1 MGRIQSNVG
10 LITGIPITDTVDQ
23 LIGVAGQSRDLL
35 SSRTRGLQQE
45 QIAVNTLSTRI
56 LSLKFDL
63 SKLKTTSPFQS
74 RGVSSSKEDV
84 LTATLASEG
93 KPPLGNF
100 SLRPAQTASSQQLI
114 SQRFESLDDIQSVGS
129 LNFGFGGFVDKGI
142 SLDALNNG
150 DGVERG
156 EIKITDLAG
165 NSAVVDLSLARSVD
179 DVLEAINN
187 ESTLNVTASIDGDTF
202 VLSDAVG
209 GGGTLSVQEVSGGTT
224 AADLGLAGIS
234 TTDATAAGSDVF
246 SLSRDTK
253 LTSLNDG
260 NGVRLTAKDVDDLT
274 ITLSDGSDPIG
285 IDLDGATN
293 LGDVIDKINA
303 ASLDENQVA
312 RLEARISADGNG
324 IEIEDLGFA
333 GGTFSITSDTGSAA
347 ADLGIEGSVGAPEI
361 VGERLV
367 SGLRDTLV
375 TSFRGGQGL
384 GTLGNIDITDRN
396 GGTATVD
403 LASAETL
410 DELVD
415 LINASAASVT
425 ATVNKARSGIV
436 LTDTSGGTGN
446 LIIADNVDGTE
457 SATALGLVVDAGQDS
472 INSGSLGR
480 QTLSEATLLSSLNGG
495 KGIKASDI
503 RITDSDG
510 KKTAIDLNA
519 SGNEAKTIGDVIDA
533 INAAD
538 VSVEAR
544 INDSG
549 DGIFITDTAN
559 GDETLTITDVNGTLA
574 ADLNLTRSAET
585 VDLNGTDTQT
595 IDGSS
600 SYSID
605 LTDLDTTNASVSL
618 ASLND
623 GNGITLSDIR
633 LTDSKGKILSLD
645 LNGEFS
651 DIKTV
656 DDLIETINAEADRT
670 GVGIKAS
677 INSAATGIKLTDT
690 ANGDGN
696 LVVEDING
704 TTAADLKIL
713 SKDSTTNTINGFGL
727 FESQSASQGALENI
741 ASKINGLE
749 SGVTASVL
757 NDGVGFRLQLV
768 VDDTGAANEILLD
781 AGSSGFDFRE
791 TSSARDGLLV
801 VGAGATAGSG
811 VLVSSSTNDFKQ
823 VINGVD
829 LTANSVSD
837 TAIDVSVTKNGDEL
851 VGFVQSF
858 VDSYNTLRDDLDKLT
873 DFDADDLSTG
883 LLFGTNEA
891 LRVDTQLSQLI
902 TDRYSGLG
910 TFQSL
915 QEIGISV
922 DENGKLDLDS
932 KKLTDAFDK
941 DSQSLQSL
949 FTAKDRGIVA
959 KFEAAIENLTGSENG
974 LLTRRDESLKT
985 TIEANEARIE
995 RFNES
1000 LERKRER
1007 LLLQFFQLEQ
1017 VISGLQTTQAAV
1029 NSFQS
1034 VAPLSIR
1041 G

>member
-35 SSRTRGLQQE
+35 TSRTRGLQQQ
-45 QIAVNTLSTRI
+45 QIAVNTLSSRV

-63 SKLKTTSPFQS
+63 SKLKTTSPFQA

-156 EIKITDLAG
+156 EIKITDLDG
-165 NSAVVDLSLARSVD
+165 NSAVIDLSLARSVD
-179 DVLEAINN
+179 DVLDAINN
-187 ESTLNVTASIDGDTF
+187 ESSLNVTASVDGDTF

-285 IDLDGATN
+285 VDLDGATN

-303 ASLDENQVA
+303 ASLDENQTA

-324 IEIEDLGFA
+324 IEIEDLVDA

-347 ADLGIEGSVGAPEI
+347 ADLGIEGSAEDPEI

-375 TSFRGGQGL
+375 ASFRGGQGL

-410 DELVD
+410 DDLVD
-415 LINASAASVT
+415 LINDSAASVT

-436 LTDTSGGTGN
+436 ITDTSGGTGN
-446 LIIADNVDGTE
+446 LIIADNVDGSE

-480 QTLSEATLLSSLNGG
+480 QTLGEATLLSSLNGG

-510 KKTAIDLNA
+510 KKT
-519 SGNEAKTIGDVIDA
+519 SRRPEC
-533 INAAD
+533 
-538 VSVEAR
+538 
-544 INDSG
+544 
-549 DGIFITDTAN
+549 
-559 GDETLTITDVNGTLA
+559 
-574 ADLNLTRSAET
+574 
-585 VDLNGTDTQT
+585 
-595 IDGSS
+595 
-600 SYSID
+600 
-605 LTDLDTTNASVSL
+605 
-618 ASLND
+618 
-623 GNGITLSDIR
+623 
-633 LTDSKGKILSLD
+633 
-645 LNGEFS
+645 
-651 DIKTV
+651 
-656 DDLIETINAEADRT
+656 
-670 GVGIKAS
+670 
-677 INSAATGIKLTDT
+677 
-690 ANGDGN
+690 
-696 LVVEDING
+696 
-704 TTAADLKIL
+704 
-713 SKDSTTNTINGFGL
+713 
-727 FESQSASQGALENI
+727 
-741 ASKINGLE
+741 
-749 SGVTASVL
+749 
-757 NDGVGFRLQLV
+757 FR
-768 VDDTGAANEILLD
+768 
-781 AGSSGFDFRE
+781 
-791 TSSARDGLLV
+791 
-801 VGAGATAGSG
+801 
-811 VLVSSSTNDFKQ
+811 
-823 VINGVD
+823 
-829 LTANSVSD
+829 
-837 TAIDVSVTKNGDEL
+837 
-851 VGFVQSF
+851 
-858 VDSYNTLRDDLDKLT
+858 
-873 DFDADDLSTG
+873 
-883 LLFGTNEA
+883 
-891 LRVDTQLSQLI
+891 
-902 TDRYSGLG
+902 
-910 TFQSL
+910 
-915 QEIGISV
+915 
-922 DENGKLDLDS
+922 
-932 KKLTDAFDK
+932 
-941 DSQSLQSL
+941 
-949 FTAKDRGIVA
+949 
-959 KFEAAIENLTGSENG
+959 
-974 LLTRRDESLKT
+974 
-985 TIEANEARIE
+985 
-995 RFNES
+995 
-1000 LERKRER
+1000 
-1007 LLLQFFQLEQ
+1007 
-1017 VISGLQTTQAAV
+1017 
-1029 NSFQS
+1029 
-1034 VAPLSIR
+1034 
-1041 G
+1041 

>member
-45 QIAVNTLSTRI
+45 QIAVNTLSSRI

-63 SKLKTTSPFQS
+63 GKLKVSTPFQARS
-74 RGVSSSKEDV
+74 VSSAKEDV
-84 LTATLASEG
+84 LSATLASEG
-93 KPPLGNF
+93 KPPLGSF

-114 SQRFESLDDIQSVGS
+114 SQRFESLDDIESAGS
-129 LNFGFGGFVDKGI
+129 LSFGFGGFVDKGV
-142 SLDALNNG
+142 SLDVLNNG
-150 DGVERG
+150 SGVERG

-165 NSAVVDLSLARSVD
+165 NSAVVDLSLARTVD
-179 DVLEAINN
+179 DVLDAINN
-187 ESTLNVTASIDGDTF
+187 EASLNITASIDGDTF
-202 VLSDAVG
+202 VLTDNVG
-209 GGGTLSVQEVSGGTT
+209 GASTLSVQEVSGGTT
-224 AADLGLAGIS
+224 AAGLGLAGIS
-234 TTDATAAGSDVF
+234 TTDATVAGSDVF
-246 SLSRDTK
+246 GIHSNTK

-260 NGVRLTAKDVDDLT
+260 NGVRLKEGVDDLFFT
-274 ITLSDGSDPIG
+274 FADETPDLSL
-285 IDLDGATN
+285 DLTEAST
-293 LGDVIDKINA
+293 LGDVVDAINNDDDLSSKVSA
-303 ASLDENQVA
+303 A
-312 RLEARISADGNG
+312 ISADGKRL
-324 IEIEDLGFA
+324 ELTDLTA
-333 GGTFSITSDTGSAA
+333 GAGAFTVISGETGSAA
-347 ADLGIEGSVGAPEI
+347 EDLGLNTTAVGGVITGEI
-361 VGERLV
+361 LT

-375 TSFRGGQGL
+375 ASFRGGQGL

-403 LASAETL
+403 LAAAETL
-410 DELVD
+410 DDLVD
-415 LINASAASVT
+415 LINDSAASVT
-425 ATVNKARSGIV
+425 ASVNKSRSGII
-436 LTDTSGGTGN
+436 LTDTSGGSGN
-446 LIIADNVDGTE
+446 LVVADNVDGTE
-457 SATALGLVVDAGQDS
+457 SATALGLVVDAAQDTV
-472 INSGSLGR
+472 NSGSLGR

-495 KGIKASDI
+495 VGIKANDI

-533 INAAD
+533 INAAE
-538 VSVEAR
+538 VGVEAK
-544 INDSG
+544 INDTG
-549 DGIFITDTAN
+549 DGILITDTAN

-574 ADLNLTRSAET
+574 EDLNLTRSSET
-585 VDLNGTDTQT
+585 VEIDGVDTQV
-595 IDGSS
+595 IDGTNR
-600 SYSID
+600 YNID
-605 LTDLDTTNASVSL
+605 LTDLESETSSVSL

-645 LNGEFS
+645 LNGEFAET
-651 DIKTV
+651 KTV
-656 DDLIETINAEADRT
+656 GELIETINAEADRS

-677 INSAATGIKLTDT
+677 INSAGTGIKLTDN
-690 ANGDGN
+690 AGGDGN

-704 TTAADLKIL
+704 TAAADLKIL

-727 FESQSASQGALENI
+727 FESQSASQGALNNV
-741 ASKINGLE
+741 AAKINGLE

-768 VDDTGAANEILLD
+768 VDDTGAGNEILLD
-781 AGSSGFDFRE
+781 AGGSGFDFRE
-791 TSSARDGLLV
+791 TSAARDALLV
-801 VGAGATAGSG
+801 VGAGDTAGSG

-829 LTANSVSD
+829 LTANSTSD
-837 TAIDVSVTKNGDEL
+837 TAIDVSVTKNGQEL
-851 VGFVQSF
+851 IDQVQSF

-873 DFDADDLSTG
+873 DFNEDDLSTG

-922 DENGKLDLDS
+922 DENGKLDLNA
-932 KKLTDAFDK
+932 KKLEDAFDK

-949 FTAKDRGIVA
+949 FTAKDKGIVA

-974 LLTRRDESLKT
+974 LLTRRDNSLSS

-1000 LERKRER
+1000 LDRKRER
-1007 LLLQFFQLEQ
+1007 LLLQFYQLEQ
-1017 VISGLQTTQAAV
+1017 VIAGLQTTQQAV
-1029 NSFQS
+1029 NSFQGIPPIS
-1034 VAPLSIR
+1034 VSR
-1041 G
+1041 